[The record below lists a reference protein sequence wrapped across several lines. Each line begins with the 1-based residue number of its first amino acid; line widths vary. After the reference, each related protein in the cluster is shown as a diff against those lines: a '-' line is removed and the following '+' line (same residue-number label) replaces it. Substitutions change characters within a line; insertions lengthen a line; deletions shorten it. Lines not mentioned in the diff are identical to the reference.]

1 MACSEE
7 DGGDDDE
14 EDSFHLRCAW
24 AAPSR
29 WICLMRRSK
38 ARTVEDDCW
47 SSLAIDEKGREWDD
61 VLLEVQVRGLRRG
74 RSERGEGL
82 AVAMDLAGLASS
94 MC

>member
-1 MACSEE
+1 MAFSEE
-7 DGGDDDE
+7 DDGDEE

-47 SSLAIDEKGREWDD
+47 SSLAIEEKVWTWED
-61 VLLEVQVRGLRRG
+61 VLEVQVRGLRRG
-74 RSERGEGL
+74 NSERGEGL
-82 AVAMDLAGLASS
+82 VVAMALAGLAS
-94 MC
+94 CIC